1 MFNRKAQDDLRPEAG
16 EDRREPKPALSPTP
30 AQVPSR
36 DKAVIGRSITIKGE
50 VSGQEDLVVEGSIEG
65 QILLENQH
73 VTIGSSGRVQ
83 AEVKA
88 TEVTIEGRMVGN
100 IQARERVVI
109 TAKGS
114 LIGDIQAARLRVE
127 DGAHLKGT
135 VTLAPK
141 EKEKTIPLNRP
152 GPTAG
157 EEKEEA
163 AG

>member
-1 MFNRKAQDDLRPEAG
+1 MFNRKTQDDLRPETG
-16 EDRREPKPALSPTP
+16 DDRREPKPTLSPP
-30 AQVPSR
+30 PGPGR

-50 VSGQEDLVVEGSIEG
+50 VTGQEDLVVEGSIEG

-100 IQARERVVI
+100 VQARERVVI
-109 TAKGS
+109 TAEGS
-114 LIGDIQAARLRVE
+114 LIGDIQAARLQVE

-135 VTLAPK
+135 VTLASK
-141 EKEKTIPLNRP
+141 EKDKPIPLNRP
-152 GPTAG
+152 GPADD
-157 EEKEEA
+157 EDKEEA

>member
-1 MFNRKAQDDLRPEAG
+1 MFNRKAQEDLRPEAG
-16 EDRREPKPALSPTP
+16 EDHREPKPTLSPT
-30 AQVPSR
+30 QGPSR
-36 DKAVIGRSITIKGE
+36 DKAVIGRSISIKGE

-73 VTIGSSGRVQ
+73 VTIGPSGRVQ

-100 IQARERVVI
+100 VQARERVVI

-114 LIGDIQAARLRVE
+114 LIGDIQAARLQVE

-135 VTLAPK
+135 VTLAPR
-141 EKEKTIPLNRP
+141 EKDKAIPLNRP
-152 GPTAG
+152 GPASG
-157 EEKEEA
+157 KEKEEA